1 MITNKPKLIRIT
13 TVPVAMYKIL
23 KGQLNFLNQYF
34 EIVGICS
41 HERYYDDLKQ
51 QEGIRLIDVEIRREI
66 SFRKDILAIIRLFR
80 VFRREKPA
88 IIHSHTPKAGLL
100 AMVAGKL
107 AGVPIRIHTFTG
119 IRFET
124 AHGLFRRLLMWMD
137 RITCFC
143 ATTVI
148 PEGDGVK
155 QTLIRNKITQKPL
168 HKILNGNI
176 NGVDIDY
183 FRPDAVSPAVCR
195 ALKNDLA
202 IGDDDFVIC
211 FIGRIVRDKGI
222 NELVSA
228 FDMLSRRHKCVKLL
242 LVGPFE
248 SNLDPVSAST
258 AEIIRTNR
266 HVISVGL
273 QQDVRPY
280 LAISD
285 LFALPSYR
293 EGFPNVV
300 LQAGAMGVPSVVT
313 DISGCNEIIR
323 DGYNGMI
330 IPPRQEKPLFDAIS
344 GLYSDRQKLLEY
356 ARNSRGIVV
365 EKFRREI
372 VWDAILAKYRE
383 LMQINGKI
391 QCTLTKE

>member
-1 MITNKPKLIRIT
+1 
-13 TVPVAMYKIL
+13 
-23 KGQLNFLNQYF
+23 
-34 EIVGICS
+34 
-41 HERYYDDLKQ
+41 
-51 QEGIRLIDVEIRREI
+51 
-66 SFRKDILAIIRLFR
+66 
-80 VFRREKPA
+80 
-88 IIHSHTPKAGLL
+88 
-100 AMVAGKL
+100 
-107 AGVPIRIHTFTG
+107 
-119 IRFET
+119 
-124 AHGLFRRLLMWMD
+124 
-137 RITCFC
+137 
-143 ATTVI
+143 
-148 PEGDGVK
+148 
-155 QTLIRNKITQKPL
+155 
-168 HKILNGNI
+168 
-176 NGVDIDY
+176 
-183 FRPDAVSPAVCR
+183 
-195 ALKNDLA
+195 
-202 IGDDDFVIC
+202 
-211 FIGRIVRDKGI
+211 
-222 NELVSA
+222 
-228 FDMLSRRHKCVKLL
+228 MLSRRHKCVKLL

-300 LQAGAMGVPSVVT
+300 LQAGAMG

-391 QCTLTKE
+391 QCETLWSVMGQKFFGKEDFA